1 MKRTRMKFTHFTS
14 EDDKQTLH

>member
-1 MKRTRMKFTHFTS
+1 MKFTHFTS